1 MTKTPIPPQ
10 SNGPPTRTRREVRT
24 DVQALR
30 ALAVA
35 AVLGFHFAPGLLP
48 GGYVGVDVF
57 FVISG
62 FVITTLMITEIRNS
76 GRLSFSKFY
85 ARRAR
90 RILPAATVTI
100 VLTVLIGMLLWPLNL
115 WEPLGEDA
123 FFTAIFAQNWHLA
136 SESVDYL
143 AGGGNPSPMQHF
155 WSLSI
160 EEQFYFLWPAA
171 LVGAYLLVRAVR
183 GLLPDLQAKKV
194 QAKTDRSGTDVGAGL
209 TAAALIV
216 LVPTLVLT
224 FTWSVQ
230 AVSQGDAAAYFTT
243 HTRAWQLAVGAGLA
257 VAWPAVNRFTG
268 NTGGGLEPGTARFTW
283 RTGALLLGGGA
294 AIAYALLTYTGETPF
309 PGVAALAPTLGTA
322 ALIAAGLPAAGWVK
336 SAPVQWLGNVSYSLY
351 LVHWPIVIFLPKV
364 FPDPVWAAIGLGL
377 SLVLAGWS
385 FTYIEQGLP
394 RVLARFNAD
403 TLNRRTL
410 LAGGAAILVGVS
422 VAAGA
427 HGIFTH
433 NVHALEAEADELQQQ
448 EPDGFGAGSIESSD
462 YTALLP
468 GTRGTAPS
476 RATVREDLP
485 EGYADGCVGGNTD
498 RETPE
503 CTYGSDDAAVTW
515 VLVGDSHID
524 QYLPAFLQ
532 IVEQRDIQLVT
543 FFHANCPF
551 NASQTERDVEW
562 GDPCKEA
569 NEKTLERLAE
579 MDADLVITS
588 NWTEGEWA
596 GDPVAGFEEAWQ
608 EIPAPIVVIAD
619 NPAMQPEDGTT
630 SCVVENYPDTE
641 KCAIPR
647 DEALPEDYQLPAAEA
662 AAGNEDVE
670 VLNLTDAYCTEDE
683 CPPVI
688 GNVMVYRDP
697 HHVTATYMRTLAPM
711 LWDELSQIAEAAGAA
726 G

>member
-1 MTKTPIPPQ
+1 MTKTPMHAPP
-10 SNGPPTRTRREVRT
+10 SGPQTRTRREMRT

-30 ALAVA
+30 ALAVV
-35 AVLGFHFAPGLLP
+35 AVLGFHFAPSLLP

-62 FVITTLMITEIRNS
+62 FVITTLMITEIRNT

-100 VLTVLIGMLLWPLNL
+100 ILTVLAGMLLWPLNL
-115 WEPLGEDA
+115 WESLGKDA
-123 FFTAIFAQNWHLA
+123 FFTAVFAQNWHLA

-171 LVGAYLLVRAVR
+171 LVGAYLLVRAIR
-183 GLLPDLQAKKV
+183 RRTADSPE
-194 QAKTDRSGTDVGAGL
+194 TDAGGEGL
-209 TAAALIV
+209 TTAALLV
-216 LVPTLVLT
+216 LIPTLVLT
-224 FTWSVQ
+224 FWWSVS
-230 AVSQGDAAAYFTT
+230 AVAQGDAAAYFTS

-268 NTGGGLEPGTARFTW
+268 NSGAGLEPGTARLTW
-283 RTGALLLGGGA
+283 RTGILLLSGA
-294 AIAYALLTYTGETPF
+294 GAVGYALLTFSGETPF
-309 PGVAALAPTLGTA
+309 PGIAALAPTLGTA
-322 ALIAAGLPAAGWVK
+322 ALIAAGIPAARWVR

-364 FPDPVWAAIGLGL
+364 FPEPVWAALGLGL

-385 FTYIEQGLP
+385 YTYIEQGLP
-394 RVLARFNAD
+394 RLLARFNPE

-410 LAGGAAILVGVS
+410 LAGGAAILTGVS

-427 HGIFTH
+427 QGIFSH
-433 NVHALEAEADELQQQ
+433 NVHSLEAEADELQQE
-448 EPDGFGAGSIESSD
+448 EPDGFGADSIESSE

-476 RATVREDLP
+476 RATVRDDLP

-498 RETPE
+498 RDTPE
-503 CTYGSDDAAVTW
+503 CSYGSEDADVTW

-532 IVEQRDIQLVT
+532 IVENRDIRLVT
-543 FFHANCPF
+543 YFHANCPF
-551 NASQTERDVEW
+551 NANQTEQDVAW

-569 NEKTLERLAE
+569 NEQTMQRLED

-596 GDPVAGFEEAWQ
+596 GDPVEGFEEAW
-608 EIPAPIVVIAD
+608 ENIPAPIVVIAD
-619 NPAMQPEDGTT
+619 NPAMKPGDGTT

-641 KCAIPR
+641 TCAIPR
-647 DEALPEDYQLPAAEA
+647 EEALPADYQLPAAEA

-697 HHVTATYMRTLAPM
+697 HHITATYMRTLAPV
-711 LWDELSQIAEAAGAA
+711 LWEELSGIAASAAAG
-726 G
+726 